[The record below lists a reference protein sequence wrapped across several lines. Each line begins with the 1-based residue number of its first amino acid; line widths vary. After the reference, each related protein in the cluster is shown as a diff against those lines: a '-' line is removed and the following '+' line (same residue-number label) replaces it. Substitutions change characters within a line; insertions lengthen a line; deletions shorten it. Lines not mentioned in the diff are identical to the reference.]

1 MKEDQQSR
9 AFEHPNIQAFAPTWA
24 KLKQREAE
32 AGAIRGDPGRSGAP
46 RMRLGTSVL
55 STMV

>member
-32 AGAIRGDPGRSGAP
+32 AGMNPA
-46 RMRLGTSVL
+46 LG
-55 STMV
+55 MCCQP